1 MIRLFR
7 WIFGYVRFY
16 FKNGFTEDFLSQC
29 FKEGIELRQIKAAD
43 DYITAE
49 CNLKNY
55 KKLHKIAHNSGG
67 ITRVID
73 KRGLPFILLPL
84 KNRYGFF
91 AGMLCF
97 CAIIS
102 FLNAFIWNV
111 EITGNDS
118 VSDRAIM
125 TYLENNNLKQGV
137 MWSSVDREKLSWDMM
152 SEFEDFSWVHIN
164 KIGTTARIE
173 INEVR
178 QVPEADNDKLEGKDV
193 FRKELT
199 VTVNRQQ
206 AQVKLK
212 DTKSYYRLNFF
223 TADIPLYFNKKIGD
237 VSQKSQKMLTAKDT
251 QLPIGYTKCEEVFY
265 SSVTRELS
273 DSELK
278 ALAKKRMEYKQQQEL
293 DGFEIV
299 NKTEDYQLD
308 ETKCT
313 ATFSY
318 IIRRK

>member
-91 AGMLCF
+91 AGVLCF

-173 INEVR
+173 VNEVR
-178 QVPEADNDKLEGKDV
+178 QAPEADNDKLEGKDV

-237 VSQKSQKMLTAKDT
+237 VSQKSQKMLNVKDT

>member
-7 WIFGYVRFY
+7 WLFGYVRFY

-178 QVPEADNDKLEGKDV
+178 QAPEADNDKLEGKDV

-237 VSQKSQKMLTAKDT
+237 VSQKSQKMLTVKDT

-265 SSVTRELS
+265 SSATRELS